1 MHRTKYFGS
10 NEKKEDSHFSATNE
24 SIIIPIIIILYRF
37 SWKDERN
44 IKVGNND
51 IERHH
56 IDSSRKRGGRR
67 RWWLNPLL
75 NPLIAGWNSIT
86 AIDTKHGMAS
96 MLS

>member
-56 IDSSRKRGGRR
+56 IDSESINC
-67 RWWLNPLL
+67 WLEQYHRDRYQTRH
-75 NPLIAGWNSIT
+75 G
-86 AIDTKHGMAS
+86 IDALVTGAQAAQKFANQ
-96 MLS
+96 